1 MKLNNRAGGKRH
13 GSGRGKKG
21 YYKGIFCDSSWELAY
36 VVYNIDNNINIKR
49 CNEKRKYI
57 YNREEHIY
65 IPDFI
70 VDSEIVEIKGYNTEI
85 WQAKLKYNPDIKV
98 LYESD
103 MKFYID
109 YVVERYGKNWIEYL
123 YKEESE
129 LQRPA
134 SLS

>member
-1 MKLNNRAGGKRH
+1 MKLNSRAGGKRH